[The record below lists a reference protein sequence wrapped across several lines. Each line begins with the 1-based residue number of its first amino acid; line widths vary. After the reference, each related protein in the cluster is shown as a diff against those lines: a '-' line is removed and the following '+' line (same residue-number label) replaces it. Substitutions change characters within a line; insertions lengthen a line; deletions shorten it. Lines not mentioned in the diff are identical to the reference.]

1 VKIVEQSEE
10 RLVIEAGDARF
21 AWLLA
26 ALCAGS
32 AVWAAVICAQRPSA
46 IATERVLGLIAGSGI
61 FLIGFLAL
69 FERARFVFD
78 RTTRSLRWRRRRAL
92 GTRCGSVA
100 FDRIRAVLAQ
110 VTVSGKGGTH
120 PKWRLALG
128 LDREQLPVSVAYV
141 PDGSAYVLS
150 MSETV
155 RRFIGLPVADPFV
168 AKVRATLQGAGRAEA
183 VRLLREER
191 HVSPAAAERFVAEL
205 TSSRA

>member
-1 VKIVEQSEE
+1 MKIVEHNRD

-32 AVWAAVICAQRPSA
+32 AVWAAAICIQRPSA
-46 IATERVLGLIAGSGI
+46 IGSERVLGLIAGSGI
-61 FLIGFLAL
+61 FLAAFLAL

-78 RTTRSLRWRRRRAL
+78 RRARSLQWRRRRAL
-92 GTRCGSVA
+92 GTRAGSVP
-100 FDRIRAVLAQ
+100 FEQIRAVLAQ
-110 VTVSGKGGTH
+110 VTVSGKSGTH

-128 LDREQLPVSVAYV
+128 LDREHLPVSVAYV
-141 PDGSAYVLS
+141 PDGSAYTLS
-150 MSETV
+150 LSETV

-168 AKVRATLQGAGRAEA
+168 ARIQAALQNGDRAEA
-183 VRLLREER
+183 VRLLHEER

-205 TSSRA
+205 AQAHD